1 MHEPDLLVDYLKERV
16 AMVDAAL
23 NEYLPAADRLPA
35 ALHESMRYSVLPVE
49 KNPTCSG
56 SGGLWMQLG
65 AYVTGPS
72 RRLRHR
78 NDPQLL
84 LDS

>member
-35 ALHESMRYSVLPVE
+35 ALHESMRYSVFAGGKESDLFWFWRPV
-49 KNPTCSG
+49 
-56 SGGLWMQLG
+56 MQLG